1 MRGSGRPA
9 HGRRM
14 TRLATMGI
22 AAAIGLCAGTGSASA
37 SPTNPSD
44 AQLRAAQQSA
54 DTAAAQVGQLLAE
67 QGTAQAAVDS
77 AHVAAVSALSR
88 YETTLTGY
96 RGART
101 AADAAIAAVQQ
112 TQHDL
117 ATARAQ
123 VAAFARS
130 SYMMGSTAPRLQALV
145 TSADPGQL
153 LERAALLDAVGNVRS
168 TALDRIAVVQRRAA
182 GAAATARTT
191 LAAAATLET
200 QAATAM
206 ASANQLETTA
216 RQTAAAFQVHQAAMQ
231 TELDRAR
238 TALVGLQGR
247 RSAAQQQASTPAN
260 DIAPVHAPA
269 PAPVPPVVEAGTD
282 SSSGGSSS
290 APDPSPT
297 PTPAPAA
304 HDWNAVARCESGGN
318 WSINTGNGYYGGLQF
333 SQSTWAAYGGTA
345 YASRADLATPSQ
357 QIAIAE
363 KVLAAQG
370 ARAWPVCGRSL

>member
-1 MRGSGRPA
+1 MA
-9 HGRRM
+9 
-14 TRLATMGI
+14 RLATVGI
-22 AAAIGLCAGTGSASA
+22 AAAIGLCSATGSASA

-54 DTAAAQVGQLLAE
+54 DIAAAQVGQLLAE
-67 QGTAQAAVDS
+67 QGTAQAAVNS

-101 AADAAIAAVQQ
+101 AADAAIATVQQ
-112 TQHDL
+112 TRHDL

-145 TSADPGQL
+145 TSADPAQL
-153 LERAALLDAVGNVRS
+153 LERAALLDAVGNGRS
-168 TALDRIAVVQRRAA
+168 TALDRITVVQRRAA

-191 LAAAATLET
+191 LAAATMLET
-200 QAATAM
+200 QAAAAM

-216 RQTAAAFQVHQAAMQ
+216 RQAAAAFQVRQAAMQ
-231 TELDRAR
+231 TELDQAR
-238 TALVGLQGR
+238 TVLVGLQGR
-247 RSAAQQQASTPAN
+247 RSAVQQASTPAPVTAH
-260 DIAPVHAPA
+260 APV
-269 PAPVPPVVEAGTD
+269 PAPVPPAVDAGTQTP
-282 SSSGGSSS
+282 SGGPSS
-290 APDPSPT
+290 APAPS

-345 YASRADLATPSQ
+345 YASRADLATRSQ